1 MKRNTVARL
10 TTLAVLVGSI
20 CSVNATIYPGT
31 IEQYVAD
38 IQATRHDLNQAA
50 DVNRRYKNTH
60 NQIAMLTDAEINEWS
75 NAGQT
80 MNIASRHMA
89 DLQAVTGFTPALV
102 PQAIPTVQQLTP
114 QPMKAPTL
122 TPQAV
127 PTMQQLTPQPM
138 AVPTLTAQA
147 IPTVQQQVPQ
157 PMKAPTLTPQ
167 AVPTVQQQTP
177 QPNTVSAQTQ
187 HASVT
192 VPLKTYPQTTV
203 TTMPVQTVITG
214 TKVTTINSQPSG
226 TPQTGGNIQV
236 INVVG
241 QPGKNGTNGTNGTN
255 SATTLTVNA
264 WTVDTAAR
272 TQISRNNTAIYN
284 NTTNIYQNR
293 SAISANRSAIAANKQ
308 RIDQN
313 SKDIH
318 ENRKTINQVGAMSQA
333 TSNLHYAG
341 HQSGYAVAVGEYDN
355 ETAVAGGLNFGLT
368 AKTSVSVQ
376 VSYDGNATGGS
387 VGLSGSW

>member
-1 MKRNTVARL
+1 
-10 TTLAVLVGSI
+10 
-20 CSVNATIYPGT
+20 
-31 IEQYVAD
+31 
-38 IQATRHDLNQAA
+38 
-50 DVNRRYKNTH
+50 
-60 NQIAMLTDAEINEWS
+60 
-75 NAGQT
+75 
-80 MNIASRHMA
+80 
-89 DLQAVTGFTPALV
+89 
-102 PQAIPTVQQLTP
+102 
-114 QPMKAPTL
+114 
-122 TPQAV
+122 
-127 PTMQQLTPQPM
+127 
-138 AVPTLTAQA
+138 
-147 IPTVQQQVPQ
+147 
-157 PMKAPTLTPQ
+157 
-167 AVPTVQQQTP
+167 
-177 QPNTVSAQTQ
+177 
-187 HASVT
+187 
-192 VPLKTYPQTTV
+192 
-203 TTMPVQTVITG
+203 MPVQTVITG

-226 TPQTGGNIQV
+226 TPQSGGNIQV

-241 QPGKNGTNGTNGTN
+241 QPGKNGTNGTNGKN

>member
-60 NQIAMLTDAEINEWS
+60 NQIAMLTDAEIKEWS

-102 PQAIPTVQQLTP
+102 PQAIPTMQQQTP
-114 QPMKAPTL
+114 QPMKAPT
-122 TPQAV
+122 P
-127 PTMQQLTPQPM
+127 
-138 AVPTLTAQA
+138 
-147 IPTVQQQVPQ
+147 I
-157 PMKAPTLTPQ
+157 PQ

-177 QPNTVSAQTQ
+177 QPNTVSAQTP

-241 QPGKNGTNGTNGTN
+241 QPGKNGTNGTNGTNGKN

-355 ETAVAGGLNFGLT
+355 ETAIAGGLNFGLT

-376 VSYDGNATGGS
+376 ISYDGNATGGS

>member
-1 MKRNTVARL
+1 MKV
-10 TTLAVLVGSI
+10 
-20 CSVNATIYPGT
+20 P
-31 IEQYVAD
+31 
-38 IQATRHDLNQAA
+38 
-50 DVNRRYKNTH
+50 
-60 NQIAMLTDAEINEWS
+60 
-75 NAGQT
+75 
-80 MNIASRHMA
+80 
-89 DLQAVTGFTPALV
+89 TPV
-102 PQAIPTVQQLTP
+102 S
-114 QPMKAPTL
+114 
-122 TPQAV
+122 QAV
-127 PTMQQLTPQPM
+127 P
-138 AVPTLTAQA
+138 A
-147 IPTVQQQVPQ
+147 
-157 PMKAPTLTPQ
+157 
-167 AVPTVQQQTP
+167 VQQQTP
-177 QPNTVSAQTQ
+177 QPNTVSAQVP

-214 TKVTTINSQPSG
+214 TKVTTLNGQPSG
-226 TPQTGGNIQV
+226 TPQSGGNIQV

-241 QPGKNGTNGTNGTN
+241 QPGKNGTNGTNGTNGSNGSNGKN

-284 NTTNIYQNR
+284 NTTNMYQNR

-308 RIDQN
+308 RIEQN